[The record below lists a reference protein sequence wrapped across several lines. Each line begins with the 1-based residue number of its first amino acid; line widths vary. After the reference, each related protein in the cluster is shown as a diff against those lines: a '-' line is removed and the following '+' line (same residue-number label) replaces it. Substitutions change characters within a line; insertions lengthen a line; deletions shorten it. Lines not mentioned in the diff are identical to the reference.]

1 MSSLAPG
8 LLVAAPPL
16 TDPNFSRSVVLL
28 AAHGE
33 DGAFGWVINGRR
45 LMSLSELVTHTD
57 VKCEPPLHAP
67 GSVHLGGP
75 VGQGQVWLLY
85 RTEERP
91 NDISD
96 EHQFDLGIGV
106 TASTSQKVL
115 EAMVTGR
122 APKSLRG
129 VMGFANWEPWQLEEE
144 IRLGAWL
151 PVDAEASL
159 VFDVS
164 LDLVWNLAYERVGA
178 SPMAFGAL
186 RLGAAA
192 RTIGSA

>member
-8 LLVAAPPL
+8 LLVAAPAL

-33 DGAFGWVINGRR
+33 DGAFGWVLNGRR
-45 LMSLSELVTHTD
+45 LMSLAELVTHTEM
-57 VKCEPPLHAP
+57 KCDAIQSE

-91 NDISD
+91 AQISD
-96 EHQFDLGIGV
+96 EHQFDLGIGI

-115 EAMVTGR
+115 EAMTRGK
-122 APKSLRG
+122 APPSLRG
-129 VMGFANWEPWQLEEE
+129 VMGFANWEPWQLENE
-144 IRLGAWL
+144 IRIGAWL
-151 PVDAEASL
+151 PTDAEASL
-159 VFDVS
+159 VFDAS
-164 LDLVWNLAYERVGA
+164 LDDIWDLAYRRVGA

-186 RLGAAA
+186 HLGAAA

>member
-16 TDPNFSRSVVLL
+16 TDPNFNRSVVLL

-45 LMSLSELVTHTD
+45 LMSLAELVTHAEL
-57 VKCEPPLHAP
+57 KCEPIESR

-91 NDISD
+91 KEISD
-96 EHQFDLGIGV
+96 EHQFDLGIGI
-106 TASTSQKVL
+106 TASTSQTVL
-115 EAMVTGR
+115 EAMAKGT
-122 APKSLRG
+122 APPSLRG
-129 VMGFANWEPWQLEEE
+129 VMGFANWEPWQLENE
-144 IRLGAWL
+144 IRVGAWL
-151 PVDAEASL
+151 PTDAEASL
-159 VFDVS
+159 IFDVA
-164 LDLVWNLAYERVGA
+164 LDEIWNLAYQRVGA
-178 SPMAFGAL
+178 SPIAFGAL
-186 RLGAAA
+186 HLGHSP

>member
-16 TDPNFSRSVVLL
+16 TDPNFNRSVVLL

-45 LMSLSELVTHTD
+45 LMSLAELVTHTD
-57 VKCEPPLHAP
+57 LKCDPIRSD
-67 GSVHLGGP
+67 GSVCLGGP

-91 NDISD
+91 REVSD
-96 EHQFDLGIGV
+96 EHQFDLGIGI
-106 TASTSQKVL
+106 TASTSQRVL
-115 EAMVTGR
+115 EAMTRGP

-129 VMGFANWEPWQLEEE
+129 VMGFANWEPWQLEDE
-144 IRLGAWL
+144 IRIGAWL
-151 PVDAEASL
+151 PTDAEASL
-159 VFDVS
+159 VFDAGTE
-164 LDLVWNLAYERVGA
+164 DLWTRAYERVGA
-178 SPMAFGAL
+178 SPIGFGGL
-186 RLGAAA
+186 HVGASD
-192 RTIGSA
+192 RNRWPS